1 MEQGLYLGFIL
12 GQDKSKMEVPK
23 MNKSKI
29 RITINFPSLIVT
41 R

>member
-1 MEQGLYLGFIL
+1 MELGLYLVFIL
-12 GQDKSKMEVPK
+12 GQDKSKMEVLK